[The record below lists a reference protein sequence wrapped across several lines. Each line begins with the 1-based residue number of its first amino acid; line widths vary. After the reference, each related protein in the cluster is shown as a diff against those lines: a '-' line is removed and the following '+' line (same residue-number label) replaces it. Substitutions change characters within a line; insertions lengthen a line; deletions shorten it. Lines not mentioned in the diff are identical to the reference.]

1 MRVERLEREFALDV
15 EWQPFELHP
24 EIPPEGKSLG
34 SRGAAYYANLTSL
47 AQQEGITLLAPE
59 RASNS
64 HRSLEAAEFARDQ
77 GVLAPFHTALF
88 EAYFSHGRD
97 IGDIEVL
104 ADVAEANGLDA
115 AALREAL
122 ESKRYATLVDE
133 RTEEARQSGITG
145 TPTFVFQNGERRLPI
160 VGAQE
165 YALFASV
172 AQRMGAQPRI

>member
-24 EIPPEGKSLG
+24 EIPPEGRELG

-47 AQQEGITLLAPE
+47 AQQEGLALRPPT

-77 GVLAPFHTALF
+77 GLFAPFHTALF
-88 EAYFSHGRD
+88 EAYFGHDRD
-97 IGDIEVL
+97 IGDVDVL
-104 ADVAEANGLDA
+104 ADIAEANGLDS

-122 ESKRYATLVDE
+122 ESKRYAALVDE
-133 RTEEARQSGITG
+133 RTDEARHSDITG
-145 TPTFVFQNGERRLPI
+145 TPTFVFQSGDRRLPI
-160 VGAQE
+160 VGAQD
-165 YALFASV
+165 YALFANV
-172 AQRMGAQPRI
+172 AQRMGALPRT